1 MRRVINHTGGK
12 RDCGTNISVPQLRTT
27 CLCCKPHRMEE
38 IMRNKVFRLVV
49 LTILMAV
56 GICGCQKAPESSTN
70 GDILHAKDSVEDEV
84 AEIVNSPGNEME
96 NDMKE
101 INSVIGTGDNVIR
114 IQAQIPDV
122 PQDVKT
128 IVLGE
133 NGTLTKDVLK
143 EFLGSETGNIKDL
156 SEEAQKELEQSKAE
170 NQQGEER
177 AVFSVFGNA
186 PIYKLSDGQKTAS
199 FSYGTGAYYQDELLY
214 EKCASIYKS
223 ANETVLEET
232 DSENIYMEAE
242 KILLTKLFKVGM
254 AEIDIYKITQYQYE
268 NITFYEI
275 EFTPS
280 YDGLGVVH
288 EFGSIASGEIFLL
301 GTAWICEESIAILS
315 LNDCLGK
322 VETQEKC
329 ETVLSWRQIEKIL
342 EMYLNSGKING
353 NNQAVLTE
361 ATFLYYPI
369 YKEDENK
376 LELVP
381 VWHIYTPMS
390 AWMEKKEFAKA
401 VVENNA
407 TWSICINAVSGE
419 IVRSE

>member
-199 FSYGTGAYYQDELLY
+199 FSYGTGAYYQDELL
-214 EKCASIYKS
+214 
-223 ANETVLEET
+223 
-232 DSENIYMEAE
+232 
-242 KILLTKLFKVGM
+242 LTKLFKVGM

-369 YKEDENK
+369 YKEDQNK

-390 AWMEKKEFAKA
+390 AWIENEELAEAVMENKF
-401 VVENNA
+401 
-407 TWSICINAVSGE
+407 TWSICVNAVSGQ